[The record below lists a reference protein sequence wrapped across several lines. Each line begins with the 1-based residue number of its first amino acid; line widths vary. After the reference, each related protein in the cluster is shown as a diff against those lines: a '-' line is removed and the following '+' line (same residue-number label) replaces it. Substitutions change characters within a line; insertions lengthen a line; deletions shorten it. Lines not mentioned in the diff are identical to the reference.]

1 MFLRELKLWN
11 FRKFGNGEFD
21 LSKPH
26 LHVEFKKG
34 LNVLI
39 GENDSGKTAILD
51 AVKLVLKTHAYEWIR
66 VEEKDFHK
74 GTDKLRIELI
84 LAELEPEEAKNF
96 IEWLGWEGDGE
107 QAKPIL
113 KLILQV
119 EKNKD
124 RILPSDVKAGMDDVG
139 YTLDAEARDYLKTTY
154 LRALRDADSELI
166 AKKNSRLS
174 QILKEHDLF
183 KEKDG
188 IVHPFVANF
197 KNANKEIKEWFNKS
211 EENEG
216 GKPSNKKQI
225 KDVIDSFLSAFIS
238 DQYKSNI
245 TLSDEEIKSIL
256 EKISLGIDGMSNL
269 GLGTLNRLFMAVE
282 LLHLKKQWD
291 GLKLCMIEELEA
303 HLHPQ
308 AQMKVIEALQ
318 KEKNVQFILTTH
330 SPNLASKVKL
340 NELILCNGN
349 DVYPLGKNTRLD
361 ENDHKYLE
369 HFLDVTKSNLFF
381 AKGVIIVEGWAEQ
394 ILIPAIA
401 KKLGYDLSAKEVS
414 IVNVGSTAYLHFA
427 RIFLRKDEKKINVPV
442 AIVTDLDNRPESDD
456 GTFDGAEAA
465 SKLAQIKKK
474 IGNLDQTNITLNV
487 AKEWTLEWCLFK
499 SSLSELFKESVAEV
513 HSRTKSFKRNEETNE
528 WDPNFMKALISK
540 LKKGKGDSP
549 LDKVA
554 VATVMANKIENAS
567 ITPDQDPFKTPGDEY
582 LQYIIDAIKH
592 TCKENGD

>member
-349 DVYPLGKNTRLD
+349 DLYPLGKNTGLV
-361 ENDHKYLE
+361 EKDHKYLE

-394 ILIPAIA
+394 ILIPVIA

-442 AIVTDLDNRPESDD
+442 AIVTDLDNRPKSDD

-465 SKLAQIKKK
+465 NKLSQIRKK
-474 IGNLDQTNITLNV
+474 IGDIDQSNITLNV
-487 AKEWTLEWCLFK
+487 AKEWTLEWCLFR

-513 HSRTKSFKRNEETNE
+513 HSRTKSFKKNKESNT
-528 WDPNFMKALISK
+528 WDPNFKNTLISK
-540 LKKGKGDSP
+540 LKKAKGDSP

-554 VATVMANKIENAS
+554 VATVMANKIEEQDHS
-567 ITPDQDPFKTPGDEY
+567 ITSDDEY
-582 LQYIIDAIKH
+582 LRYIIDAIKH
-592 TCKENGD
+592 ACKENGD

>member
-1 MFLRELKLWN
+1 M
-11 FRKFGNGEFD
+11 
-21 LSKPH
+21 
-26 LHVEFKKG
+26 VY
-34 LNVLI
+34 LN
-39 GENDSGKTAILD
+39 
-51 AVKLVLKTHAYEWIR
+51 
-66 VEEKDFHK
+66 
-74 GTDKLRIELI
+74 
-84 LAELEPEEAKNF
+84 LAKECL
-96 IEWLGWEGDGE
+96 
-107 QAKPIL
+107 
-113 KLILQV
+113 
-119 EKNKD
+119 
-124 RILPSDVKAGMDDVG
+124 
-139 YTLDAEARDYLKTTY
+139 
-154 LRALRDADSELI
+154 
-166 AKKNSRLS
+166 
-174 QILKEHDLF
+174 ILKEHDLF
-183 KEKDG
+183 KEKEG
-188 IVHPFVANF
+188 TVHPFVANF
-197 KNANKEIKEWFNKS
+197 KDANREIKEWFNKT
-211 EENEG
+211 EGNEG
-216 GKPSNKKQI
+216 GKPSNKEQI

-238 DQYKSNI
+238 DSYKSKI

-318 KEKNVQFILTTH
+318 NEKNVQFILTTH

-349 DVYPLGKNTRLD
+349 YVYSLDKNTGIG
-361 ENDHKYLE
+361 EEDHKYLE

-394 ILIPAIA
+394 ILIPVIA

-427 RIFLRKDEKKINVPV
+427 RIFLRDDGKIINVPV
-442 AIVTDLDNRPESDD
+442 AIVTDLDNRPKSDD
-456 GTFDGAEAA
+456 DTFDEAEAA

-487 AKEWTLEWCLFK
+487 AKEWTLEWCLYN
-499 SSLSELFKESVAEV
+499 SSLSELFKESVSEV
-513 HSRTKSFKRNEETNE
+513 HSGTESFKKNTKTDT
-528 WDPNFMKALISK
+528 WDPNFQKTLISK
-540 LKKGKGDSP
+540 LKKAKGYSP

-554 VATVMANKIENAS
+554 VATVMANKIEEQDPS
-567 ITPDQDPFKTPGDEY
+567 ITPDDEY
-582 LQYIIDAIKH
+582 LGYIIDAIKH